1 MNRVLAASCLAALV
15 FYSIAGP
22 ADPASAMEVP
32 YLGGR
37 VNDLAELLSAAS
49 ESAIEKRLEELEQST
64 GAQVAVLT
72 VPSLE
77 GEVLEDYSLRVAET
91 WKLGR
96 GKFDDGA
103 LLLIARDERQMR
115 LEVGYGL
122 EGTIPDAYAKRI
134 LDEIIRPRFRTG
146 DFDGG
151 ISAAVDVIAGL
162 VSGDDSLPPPDDQT
176 SLPQPKSRR
185 TGAIAFLF
193 FLIPVGLFSLQ
204 ALSSRG
210 CLAWFLY
217 LFLMPFWFLFPIAM
231 LGRPLGFLPIG
242 LWVVGFP
249 IVWAILHGTTAGKN
263 WRDTGGGPFFG
274 TGGGWSSSRGGW
286 GGGFSGGGFSGG
298 GGSFGGGG
306 ASGSW

>member
-1 MNRVLAASCLAALV
+1 MNSRVRALLALALLLLV
-15 FYSIAGP
+15 GG
-22 ADPASAMEVP
+22 AMSGRAVAKEVP

-37 VNDLAELLSAAS
+37 VNDLAELLTGAA
-49 ESAIEKRLEELEQST
+49 EETLENQLEELEKAT
-64 GAQVAVLT
+64 GVQIAVLT

-77 GEVLEDYSLRVAET
+77 GEVLEDYSLRVAES

-96 GKFDDGA
+96 GEFDDGA

-134 LDEIIRPRFRTG
+134 LDDILRPRFRSG

-151 ISAAVDVIAGL
+151 IMAAVDAMVGL
-162 VSGDDSLPPPDDQT
+162 VEGEDSLPPAAAT
-176 SLPQPKSRR
+176 PQPPGGELGWS
-185 TGAIAFLF
+185 TVFGAVIFL
-193 FLIPVGLFSLQ
+193 LTVGTFSLQ
-204 ALSSRG
+204 ALAARG

-217 LFLMPFWFLFPIAM
+217 LFLMPFWFLFPMGM
-231 LGRPLGFLPIG
+231 LGNPLGLILFG

-249 IVWAILHGTTAGKN
+249 ILRALIHGTGVGRSWKGAGN
-263 WRDTGGGPFFG
+263 GPFVG